1 MGFYMDTT
9 NSRFIAFLN
18 SWRATLI
25 DNDSYQKSDKENYE
39 KCLQLYNEIIT
50 GKNIINVDDSDF
62 VNLFCEGGPV
72 TAIEA
77 TTDINSSNRM
87 EEVITSIKKEIAG
100 YDGSINNIM
109 LFIFIGKSTP
119 LLMEEMPFFNNLIST
134 FESDTQVVGA
144 SSRWKNQTFSESQ
157 CSLITHINEPNI
169 PNLASLCPKS
179 AHRIRNFAHKK

>member
-109 LFIFIGKSTP
+109 LFIFIGISTP

-134 FESDTQVVGA
+134 FESDTQVVWGI
-144 SSRWKNQTFSESQ
+144 KQVEESDLLRVAMLFNY
-157 CSLITHINEPNI
+157 S
-169 PNLASLCPKS
+169 
-179 AHRIRNFAHKK
+179 HK